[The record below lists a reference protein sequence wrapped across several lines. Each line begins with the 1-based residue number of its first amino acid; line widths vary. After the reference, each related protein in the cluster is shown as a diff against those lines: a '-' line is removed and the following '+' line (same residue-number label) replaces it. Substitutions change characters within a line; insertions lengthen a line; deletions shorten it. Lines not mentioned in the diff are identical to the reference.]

1 LNSEDSDEEMEEE
14 EEDDDDMPELKQLS
28 IGKDEGAVVSPP
40 AMVSLPSLKPPPIA
54 SLASSSVAR
63 MPSLGLGM
71 QTVNQ
76 RPAVSYCWTPPY
88 IKTSYPDSK
97 YLLHQFILVLLPS
110 GLDQGG
116 VRVSM
121 SVYGGEDFYL
131 MLEIDWPHVID
142 SDNCERFLTFLKN
155 KKLQRLVKKWMGE
168 KTPTESTRAKKEFDD
183 SWVMLEMHFK
193 QEIIKMRNAKHSSVL
208 RSQTCMK
215 MDFPVE
221 RLTEDCWDLIG
232 DPDSG
237 VRVLVVDLAQA
248 IDNEECKQ
256 GHFDRKVEMIE
267 IDMDD

>member
-1 LNSEDSDEEMEEE
+1 LDSEDSDEEMEE

-28 IGKDEGAVVSPP
+28 IGKDEGEVVTPP
-40 AMVSLPSLKPPPIA
+40 AMVSLPSLKPPLVA
-54 SLASSSVAR
+54 SLASSVSR